1 MSEEFEIKKISQET
15 LGEYLK
21 AIREHLQL
29 TLPEVAQKTG
39 ILEKFIVAIEHG
51 QYQILPPDAYT
62 IGFLKKL
69 AGAYSISCEDLLE
82 QFKKEKDISLQTDRK
97 RINPPQG
104 IRAFFEDLSVTPKL
118 ISVSV
123 GLLLGVGAFGYVLV
137 QVFSVNRTPELTIL
151 EPAPNTVLSG
161 SSIALKGK
169 TEPGVRVSV
178 NGQNVMVK
186 SDGIFETTLGAAP
199 GQKDFQI
206 VATNKFGK
214 EKVEAFSLRVDEPQ
228 VAGEVTEQ
236 PSEIVLELQFAKNT
250 TINIVR
256 DGVELPEETV
266 PAGATKK
273 VVAQDAVELTTS
285 DAGGTQVSYNGQKL
299 GSLGRSGEKIT
310 VPFTKEARE
319 ILETN

>member
-1 MSEEFEIKKISQET
+1 MSEGFEIKKISQET

-21 AIREHLQL
+21 AIREQLQL

-82 QFKKEKDISLQTDRK
+82 QFKKEKDLFLQTDREK
-97 RINPPQG
+97 VNVPKG
-104 IRAFFEDLSVTPKL
+104 LKALFAEFSVTPKL
-118 ISVSV
+118 ISISA
-123 GLLLGVGAFGYVLV
+123 GLLLGVGAFAYVLI

-151 EPAPNTVLSG
+151 EPIPNTVLSG
-161 SSIALKGK
+161 SSIAFKGK
-169 TEPGVRVSV
+169 TEPGVSVSV

-186 SDGIFETTLGAAP
+186 PDGSFETTLGAAP
-199 GQKDFQI
+199 GQKDFQV

-214 EKVEAFSLRVDEPQ
+214 EKTEVFSLRVDEPQ

-236 PSEIVLELQFAKNT
+236 PSEIVLELQFTKST
-250 TINIVR
+250 TINLVK
-256 DGVELPEETV
+256 DGVELPEEII

-273 VVAQDAVELTTS
+273 VTAREIVELTTS
-285 DAGGTQVSYNGQKL
+285 DAGNTQVSYNGQKL
-299 GSLGRSGEKIT
+299 GALGKPGEKIT
-310 VPFTKEARE
+310 VPFTQEAQE
-319 ILETN
+319 ILEIN